1 MLSELQAIIEA
12 RLVAT
17 GLFKEVGSAL
27 ADADKSRPSAAV
39 WLVEDSEVFS
49 TPGVSRDLTFGASLA
64 VNPSDTAG
72 AAQAEIYTI
81 LEAVRSAFSGWSPT
95 DIVAGFEPESFSVSM
110 RLAEHQTKGPT
121 EYLALIKCRVYPDA
135 FATT

>member
-17 GLFKEVGSAL
+17 GLFKEVGTAL
-27 ADADKSRPSAAV
+27 TDGEKSRPSAAV
-39 WLVEDSEVFS
+39 WLVEDSEVLS
-49 TPGVSRDLTFGASLA
+49 TPGVSRDLVFGASLA
-64 VNPSDTAG
+64 VNHSETEG
-72 AAQAEIYTI
+72 GAQAEIYAI
-81 LEAVRSAFSGWSPT
+81 LDEVRTAFSGWTPP
-95 DIVAGFEPESFSVSM
+95 DVIAGIEPESFSVSM

-121 EYLALIKCRVYPDA
+121 EYVALIKCRVYPGA